1 MLYLQEANRI
11 GRVAALTRL
20 LIIHGELTTAEA
32 AAKFGVTQRTI
43 RRDFAEMAHQ
53 LPIYPDYTGRW
64 IYTPGDKEVSISP
77 Y

>member
-1 MLYLQEANRI
+1 MLYLQEATRI

-20 LIIHGELTTAEA
+20 FILRRELTTAEA
-32 AAKFGVTQRTI
+32 AEKFGVSRRTI
-43 RRDFAEMAHQ
+43 QRDFSEMAHQ

-64 IYTPGDKEVSISP
+64 VYAPSEGEVSISP